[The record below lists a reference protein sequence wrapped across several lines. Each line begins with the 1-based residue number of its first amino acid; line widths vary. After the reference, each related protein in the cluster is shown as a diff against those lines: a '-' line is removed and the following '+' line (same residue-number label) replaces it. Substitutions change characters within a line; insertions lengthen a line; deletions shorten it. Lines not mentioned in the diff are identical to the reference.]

1 MIIQGLRG
9 LLAAGPRPD
18 ENVSRKDAKIGA
30 KIAKK
35 NLAEEQ
41 GPNRGASRMRGAQ
54 HSGGELDPVIE
65 FSEQTRL
72 SPVTDHLSELER

>member
-1 MIIQGLRG
+1 MIVHGICGLF
-9 LLAAGPRPD
+9 AAGPRPD

-54 HSGGELDPVIE
+54 HSGGELD
-65 FSEQTRL
+65 R
-72 SPVTDHLSELER
+72 